1 MRIKLIIIFI
11 LDFYKHSLYYIFI
24 LTNVR
29 QEGDFVTINQIRKVA
44 LLNFIQKGY
53 EGTSLADIAQEVGI
67 KKQSI
72 YSHYKNKDELF
83 LTVMNQVISE
93 ETEFLRNFFAQAN
106 SNNLQDYL
114 KNFIFELKNRYIENE
129 ESNMKFVLRMAY
141 MPPLHLK
148 EEVIKNFNLYFLELE
163 ELVNKLF
170 INDIDISMKANNA
183 TLSFMTT
190 LDGLLVALIYGG
202 VERFN
207 LKFKASWE
215 IYWTG
220 LLNS

>member
-1 MRIKLIIIFI
+1 M
-11 LDFYKHSLYYIFI
+11 
-24 LTNVR
+24 
-29 QEGDFVTINQIRKVA
+29 TINQIRKVA

-72 YSHYKNKDELF
+72 YTHYKNKDELF

-93 ETEFLRNFFAQAN
+93 ETKFLHEFFSQPN
-106 SNNLQDYL
+106 SNLHDYL
-114 KNFIFELKNRYIENE
+114 KNFIFELQNRYIKSD

-141 MPPLHLK
+141 MPPIHLK
-148 EEVIKNFNLYFLELE
+148 DEVINSFNLYFLELE
-163 ELVNKLF
+163 ELVNELF
-170 INDIDISMKANNA
+170 INDIDLSLKANNA
-183 TLSFMTT
+183 TLSFMTM

-202 VERFN
+202 IERFTQ
-207 LKFKASWE
+207 KFKASWE

>member
-1 MRIKLIIIFI
+1 
-11 LDFYKHSLYYIFI
+11 
-24 LTNVR
+24 
-29 QEGDFVTINQIRKVA
+29 
-44 LLNFIQKGY
+44 
-53 EGTSLADIAQEVGI
+53 
-67 KKQSI
+67 
-72 YSHYKNKDELF
+72 
-83 LTVMNQVISE
+83 
-93 ETEFLRNFFAQAN
+93 
-106 SNNLQDYL
+106 
-114 KNFIFELKNRYIENE
+114 
-129 ESNMKFVLRMAY
+129 MAY

-170 INDIDISMKANNA
+170 INDIDISMKANDA
-183 TLSFMTT
+183 TLSFMTM

-207 LKFKASWE
+207 LKFKASWK

>member
-1 MRIKLIIIFI
+1 M
-11 LDFYKHSLYYIFI
+11 
-24 LTNVR
+24 
-29 QEGDFVTINQIRKVA
+29 TINQIRKVA